1 MWITLNLQPILL
13 GQLKIYQY
21 PSNFCHFSSLFSTIS
36 SRDKPKKMFFY
47 RGQSKRLI
55 SWLIHQNKLQ
65 YCVDLHWD
73 SCKAGEQTI
82 LHNTHF
88 SLTIPLSIKHLLI
101 SIVKCHT
108 CTPFPSLSLFSN
120 LVTSLSCV
128 FPSWSVLFFF
138 FFLKKSVSLLLSH
151 FLHYSFMPVN
161 FQWNFQLTLLA

>member
-1 MWITLNLQPILL
+1 MQFSLYTACYVDYLELAANSTRSAKNIPIS
-13 GQLKIYQY
+13 KVISVIFH
-21 PSNFCHFSSLFSTIS
+21 PFFSTIS

-88 SLTIPLSIKHLLI
+88 SLTIPLSIKHLFI

-138 FFLKKSVSLLLSH
+138 FFFKNRSLCCFLTFCTTLSC
-151 FLHYSFMPVN
+151 L
-161 FQWNFQLTLLA
+161 